1 MSMNTIKFI
10 GVLSTMVAL
19 LCMTGFDCPECNYAA
34 QFTALGISTGIA
46 LLCGCIIV
54 KKQKK

>member
-1 MSMNTIKFI
+1 MNTIRFI

-19 LCMTGFDCPECNYAA
+19 LCMTGFDCPDCNYAA
-34 QFTALGISTGIA
+34 QFTALGISILVA
-46 LLCGCIIV
+46 VVCGCIIV